1 MKNSLRIIFS
11 LAVVAGLF
19 ASCQFFDSM
28 GDDSGAADYNK
39 DIKAVAFKS
48 NTLNVKTRE
57 SEYLKLT
64 LSPSANQGK
73 CSVLWEYDG
82 DFIDAKTDNFGAVIT
97 GKKAG
102 STYIKA
108 ECNGIVATC
117 LISVIANGDEGYDN
131 PYIYSNYSIIQL
143 KPNDATTV
151 TASLYGGSIADME
164 DFTWEINDAS
174 IADIAYS
181 RNNCVITAKK
191 TGSTQL
197 VAKHPDAEYPYSFV
211 VYVYTD
217 RLNEPYITTDYNVFT
232 VNKNETASRTVRV
245 DLVNPVNA
253 AYKNGF
259 KWDFADERSKEI
271 VDVNANLDTAEIIP
285 LKNGVA
291 HIVVTHENAAY
302 PLNIIVRVST
312 IVENAYIGLSS
323 STVVLNDSDTPV
335 TVNATVENV
344 AKFVNNEDFVWTVPE
359 EAASLA
365 DCTGNGN
372 SIRIQGKKNGSFKI
386 SVSHPLA
393 EYPRNILVILQNQ
406 IGSAIDSSMY
416 ITTDQNYIQT
426 QVGKEATA
434 VNVRLIGGIDGA
446 DNVGDEEQNF
456 TWYIKGGRDNGIVE
470 IHEATGYVKDSDS
483 RSAVI
488 SGNAA
493 PAQLVIKPLKAG
505 EAVITVTHPRCLY
518 DTEITVKVFSETAL
532 VNPKTIST
540 EDSLIRLVNGKDK
553 EITAVLR
560 NHDAGDENRVE
571 WSSSNPSCVSVS
583 PETGRTTV
591 VSACGTGTNQ
601 TYVTAHLDGALSDKK
616 ILILT
621 ADTEEELADMKG
633 IFADSTYLRI
643 SADETKVISVEQF
656 GLSSSDRVS
665 WTSSDSS
672 VCSVNGDP
680 SSPYCTSASVSAYSE
695 GKAVITASVG
705 GNSAPVA
712 FNITVLKKGESS
724 EIYDENAGYLTTNL
738 NAVVIENAGES
749 ASLSVNGINISASDM
764 QLYTKWTMTDIDAV
778 AGESVFDLAGSPGS
792 TVTLTANKPGKS
804 TVRVTNKMS
813 ANTISINAKCGELYE
828 WNDDYIVY
836 ITSENDVVN
845 ILNGQSVTIGCSL
858 VNTTQT
864 GSFYWNVA
872 EGKDTVEITGLSS
885 GTCSVK
891 GLQPGQAIISVSN
904 SLAGEITKEILVN
917 VANSEEE
924 LNGFKYLTTT
934 QNVVTVGEQNSV
946 SVNVDIKNA
955 GSNVISGYSWR
966 SSDANVAAVT
976 GSGNVAVIYGKKIG
990 SAKIIVENYENCSYP
1005 LEIIVNVIDPVAA
1018 SLDPYITCNNI
1029 VTCTV
1034 GNGSQTVAAELVGG
1048 LPGDTTGFT
1057 WSVADSSVAKLY
1069 ASNDSAQI
1077 AALKEGVTQVIVSHP
1092 KASVSRSI
1100 LVICEPAVVTDC
1112 YISMTESIIKM
1123 KPSDDPKTVTATLVN
1138 GTAGDVYDFK
1148 WWADSYDKINMNYTG
1163 ESCVIE
1169 PVSSGTV
1176 TVHCSHPKAASTKD
1190 IVLYISNYTD
1200 FAFSSKYA
1208 EVVTGSDTFI
1218 NMEVPATGVECDVSY
1233 SSSDNSLCTVF
1244 GNNMVC
1250 TLHPGVVPEGV
1261 NAKSCTITATLQT
1274 KGGIKQAEA
1283 QLLVSVAK
1291 KDETKPYIGLYPDT
1305 SSTII
1310 TMNKDEVRN
1319 ISAKLYGTTTDTASA
1334 GLKWYINEGQGK
1346 TVEFTSKLLDD
1357 TKRAS
1362 FGADVQI
1369 RAVNSGKTT
1378 ITVEHEKE
1386 NGVAISPLTMYVI
1399 VTGVD
1404 EPTVMLNYENLPV
1417 VIGEDTQTLT
1427 ATVKNDRGEELE
1439 WKVVNDGNPNAEQ
1452 DFFTFVSKGNKASI
1466 NAQKPGSATVYCT
1479 IPSNGS
1485 TASCK
1490 VTVSEAPK
1498 ISFFVYDDEAN
1509 FTYSNGNLVDNRTK
1523 YYLTSF
1529 QLFPGETKPL
1539 HWETVPA
1546 QDKITRWF
1554 KGDSSYFD
1562 VNQTEAG
1569 YLKSWRDPATGK
1581 VFYYPDGVGTVAI
1594 TGKTAEGTAVVQATT
1609 ASLQSDSVSVTN
1621 SYGYL
1626 FSVDKTIISSTPKE
1640 VHNKPELLKI
1650 NYELRPACAKII
1662 VTNRTAGSVGEKL
1675 ALRNGRKVSENVWE
1689 VTDHTAVLE
1698 TNSTGIVKGIL
1709 EFEVNGEANCTVEL
1723 KAVNENIISSG
1734 AGTGAAQDVG
1744 TQNVKVKVY
1753 YPSHTFKPKITR
1765 QVPFINQEV
1774 YQAND
1779 MYSKYSSYDSATN
1792 TIFVGD
1798 GEYLSGLVEV
1808 DERNEPY
1815 SNVCIESV
1823 DFITGQDS
1831 ALKDG
1836 IPADDPAG
1844 TPQSARVGGTMP
1856 GSSYNSHDF
1865 VLYHNHDY
1873 SVYSYKKNGS
1883 WVDVDNGLDNMY
1895 RLSLEEEKY
1904 IEVRNETIK
1913 ETSYVGNLVVRY
1925 TNYAAGSGSAE
1936 FKIPV
1941 YVKVR
1946 NCPCADKSDNF
1957 KAYVG
1962 E

>member
-1 MKNSLRIIFS
+1 MKKFLSGFCSLVMF
-11 LAVVAGLF
+11 AGILV
-19 ASCQFFDSM
+19 SCQFFTSM
-28 GDDSGAADYNK
+28 GDGASATDYDK
-39 DIKAVAFKS
+39 DIKAVVFKS

-57 SEYLKLT
+57 SEYLKLA
-64 LSPSANQGK
+64 LNPSSNQGK
-73 CSVLWEYDG
+73 CSVYWEYDK
-82 DFIDAKTDNFGAVIT
+82 DFIEAKTDNFGAVIT

-131 PYIYSNYSIIQL
+131 PYIYSNYSVVQL
-143 KPNDATTV
+143 KPNDAATI

-181 RNNCVITAKK
+181 RNNCVVTAKK

-197 VAKHPDAEYPYSFV
+197 IAKHPNADYDYSFV

-232 VNKNETASRTVRV
+232 VNKNETTSRTIKV
-245 DLVNPVNA
+245 DLVNPINA

-259 KWDFADERSKEI
+259 KWDFADEKSKEVI
-271 VDVNANLDTAEIIP
+271 DVAANLDVAEIIP

-291 HIVVTHENAAY
+291 NIVVTHENAVY
-302 PLNIIVRVST
+302 PLNVIVRVST
-312 IVENAYIGLSS
+312 IVENAYIGLSA
-323 STVVLNDSDTPV
+323 STVVLTDSDTPV
-335 TVNATVENV
+335 TVNASVENV
-344 AKFVNNEDFVWTVPE
+344 LKFVNNEDFVWTVPE
-359 EAASLA
+359 EATSLA
-365 DCTGNGN
+365 DCIKSGN
-372 SIRIQGKKNGSFKI
+372 SIRIQGKKNGTFKI
-386 SVSHPLA
+386 NVSHPLA
-393 EYPRNILVILQNQ
+393 EYSRNVLVILQNQ

-426 QVGKEATA
+426 QVGREATTI
-434 VNVRLIGGIDGA
+434 NVRLVGGIDGE
-446 DNVGDEEQNF
+446 DNIGDESQNF
-456 TWYIKGGRDNGIVE
+456 TWYIKGGRNNGIIE
-470 IHEATGYVKDSDS
+470 IHEATGYVKDSTS
-483 RSAVI
+483 RSAVT

-505 EAVITVTHPRCLY
+505 EAVVVVTHPRCLY
-518 DTEITVKVFSETAL
+518 ETEITVKVFSESAL

-540 EDSLIRLVNGKDK
+540 EDSLIRLVNGHDK
-553 EITAVLR
+553 EITAILR
-560 NHDAGDENRVE
+560 NHEAGDENLVA

-583 PETGRTTV
+583 PETGRTTII
-591 VSACGTGTNQ
+591 SACGTGANQ
-601 TYVTAHLDGALSDKK
+601 TYVTAHLDNALSDKK
-616 ILILT
+616 ILVLT
-621 ADTEEELADMKG
+621 ADTEDDLNNMKG

-643 SADETKVISVEQF
+643 AADETKTISVEQF
-656 GLSSSDRVS
+656 GLASSDRVS
-665 WTSSDSS
+665 WSSSNNS
-672 VCSVNGDP
+672 VCSVNGDS

-695 GKAVITASVG
+695 GNAVITASVG
-705 GNSAPVA
+705 GNAASVE
-712 FNITVLKKGESS
+712 FNVTVLKKGESS
-724 EIYDENAGYLTTNL
+724 EIYDEDAGYLTTNL
-738 NAVVIENAGES
+738 NAVVIKDVGES
-749 ASLSVNGINISASDM
+749 ASLNVSGINISAYDM
-764 QLYTKWTMTDIDAV
+764 QLYTKWTMTDVDAV

-792 TVTLTANKPGKS
+792 SVTLTANKSGKS
-804 TVRVTNKMS
+804 SIRVTNKMS
-813 ANTISINAKCGELYE
+813 ANALSINAKCGELYE
-828 WNDDYIVY
+828 WNDGYVVY
-836 ITSENDVVN
+836 ITTENDIVN

-864 GSFYWNVA
+864 GTFYWNVA
-872 EGKDTVEITGLSS
+872 EGKEFVEITGLAS
-885 GTCSVK
+885 GTCNIK
-891 GLQPGQAIISVSN
+891 GIQPGQAIIAVSN
-904 SLAGEITKEILVN
+904 SLSGEITKEILVN

-924 LNGFKYLTTT
+924 LKGFKYLTTT
-934 QNVVTVGEQNSV
+934 QNVVTVGEQNNI

-955 GSNVISGYSWR
+955 GSNIISGYSWR
-966 SSDANVAAVT
+966 SSDTTVAAVT

-990 SAKIIVENYENCSYP
+990 SAKIIVENYEHCDYP

-1034 GNGSQTVAAELVGG
+1034 GNGAQTIAAELVGG
-1048 LPGDTTGFT
+1048 LPSDSTGFT
-1057 WSVADSSVAKLY
+1057 WNVVDSSVARLH
-1069 ASNDSAQI
+1069 ASNDSAQVT
-1077 AALKEGVTQVIVSHP
+1077 ALKEGVTQVVVSHP

-1100 LVICEPAVVTDC
+1100 LVICEPEVVTDC

-1123 KPSDDPKTVTATLVN
+1123 KPSDDPKTITAALVN
-1138 GTAGDVYDFK
+1138 GNSEDVYDFK

-1169 PVSSGTV
+1169 PLSSGTV
-1176 TVHCSHPKAASTKD
+1176 TIHCSHPKAASTKD

-1200 FAFSSKYA
+1200 FAFSSKYV

-1218 NMEVPATGVECDVSY
+1218 NMEVPATGVDCDVSY

-1244 GNNMVC
+1244 GNNLVC
-1250 TLHPGVVPEGV
+1250 TLHPGIVPEGV
-1261 NAKSCTITATLQT
+1261 SAKSCTITAILQT
-1274 KGGIKQAEA
+1274 KGGIRQAEA
-1283 QLLVSVAK
+1283 QLLVSVAR

-1310 TMNKDEVRN
+1310 TMNKDEIRN
-1319 ISAKLYGTTTDTASA
+1319 ISAKLYGTTTDTTSA

-1369 RAVNSGKTT
+1369 KAVNSGKTT

-1386 NGVAISPLTMYVI
+1386 NGTAINPLTMYVI

-1404 EPTVMLNYENLPV
+1404 EPTVMLNYENLPI

-1439 WKVVNDGNPNAEQ
+1439 WKVVNDENPNEAQ

-1490 VTVSEAPK
+1490 VTVSESPK
-1498 ISFFVYDDEAN
+1498 INFFVYDDESR
-1509 FTYSNGNLVDNRTK
+1509 FTYANGILVDNRTK

-1529 QLFPGETKPL
+1529 QIFPGETKPL

-1546 QDKITRWF
+1546 RDKITGWF

-1569 YLKSWRDPATGK
+1569 YLKSWKDPATNE
-1581 VFYYPDGVGTVAI
+1581 VFYYPEGVGTVAI
-1594 TGKTAEGTAVVQATT
+1594 TGKTTEGTSVVQATT

-1626 FSVDKTIISSTPKE
+1626 FSIDKTIISSTPKE
-1640 VHNKPELLKI
+1640 VHDKPDILKI
-1650 NYELRPACAKII
+1650 NYELRPACAKIF
-1662 VTNRTAGSVGEKL
+1662 VTNLEAGKEVGN
-1675 ALRNGRKVSENVWE
+1675 ALTLKNGRKIEDEDGKWE
-1689 VTDHTAVLE
+1689 ITGHTSTLE
-1698 TNSTGIVKGIL
+1698 TNATGIVKGVL
-1709 EFEVNGEANCTVEL
+1709 EFEVNGEVNCDVSL
-1723 KAVNENIISSG
+1723 RAVNENIISSG
-1734 AGTGAAQDVG
+1734 AGTGAAQEFG
-1744 TQNVKVKVY
+1744 EQNVKVKVY

-1774 YQAND
+1774 YPENF
-1779 MYSKYSSYDSATN
+1779 MYSKYSGYDSATN
-1792 TIFVGD
+1792 TIFLGD
-1798 GEYLSGLVEV
+1798 GEYLTGLIEV
-1808 DERNEPY
+1808 DEQNEPH
-1815 SNVCIESV
+1815 SNVNIESV
-1823 DFITGQDS
+1823 KFVSSTS
-1831 ALKDG
+1831 VLEDG
-1836 IPADDPAG
+1836 LG
-1844 TPQSARVGGTMP
+1844 SFQSNRVGGDMP
-1856 GSSYNSHDF
+1856 GSFYNLHKF
-1865 VLYHNHDY
+1865 VLRHEHDY
-1873 SVYSYKKNGS
+1873 AVYSYKENGN
-1883 WVDVDNGLDNMY
+1883 WVTVDDGLRNMY

-1913 ETSYVGNLVVRY
+1913 ETSYVGNLVVAY
-1925 TNYAAGSGSAE
+1925 TNYAAGDGANPAE

-1946 NCPCADKSDNF
+1946 NCPCAGNGDYF

-1962 E
+1962 KE